1 MKKVMGTQNLSKM
14 NNPDYSNYENISL
27 DIRIKVIETLGNS
40 KSGHSAGSLGMA
52 DIFTLL
58 YFKHLNINP
67 QDPKN
72 LIRDRLVL
80 SNGHICPLLYVTLAE
95 KGFFPK
101 EELLTL
107 RKINSRLQGHPH
119 NLSLPGIENSSGP
132 LGQGISQG
140 IGFAINSTFKNL
152 NYYTFIIASDGEL
165 NEGQSWEGIMFAG
178 SNKID
183 KIIMIVDVNNI
194 QISGKTTE
202 ILNLKPLKEKF
213 ESFNWY
219 VLEIDGHNFSEI
231 DLAISQSKSIISK
244 PCVILANTIPGKG
257 VDFMEYQFEWHGKA
271 PSDSQAKIAIESL
284 KRIYKK

>member
-1 MKKVMGTQNLSKM
+1 MKIQNLSKM
-14 NNPDYSNYENISL
+14 NNIDYSNYENISF
-27 DIRIKVIETLGNS
+27 DIRSKIIETLCYS

-67 QDPKN
+67 KDPKN
-72 LIRDRLVL
+72 LSRDRLVL

-95 KGFFPK
+95 KGFFPQ

-140 IGFAINSTFKNL
+140 IGFALNSKFKNL
-152 NYYTFIIASDGEL
+152 NYFTFIIASDGEL

-178 SNKID
+178 SNKTD
-183 KIIMIVDVNNI
+183 KIVLIVDVNNI

-202 ILNLKPLKEKF
+202 ILNLKPLKDKF
-213 ESFNWY
+213 ESFGWD
-219 VLEIDGHNFSEI
+219 VKEIDGHNFSEI
-231 DLAISQSKSIISK
+231 DLAITQSKSIINK
-244 PCVILANTIPGKG
+244 PSVILANTIPGKG

-271 PSDSQAKIAIESL
+271 PSDSEAKLALESL